1 MRGED
6 IIIMFSVVGLAFLV
20 SAVNEKKND
29 IFFLYLTP
37 SIKLVLLS
45 LTTSPLAPYSLSYTY
60 KFFFLIIQS
69 AIKKPYL
76 IFLVSQVQ
84 MYPQVDEVPVN
95 FFRPL

>member
-6 IIIMFSVVGLAFLV
+6 IIIMFSVVGLDFLV

-45 LTTSPLAPYSLSYTY
+45 LTISPLAPYSLS
-60 KFFFLIIQS
+60 
-69 AIKKPYL
+69 
-76 IFLVSQVQ
+76 
-84 MYPQVDEVPVN
+84 
-95 FFRPL
+95 